1 MLWSDLSHLVWRGLG
16 EAMASQYE
24 YWSTAEIKAA
34 VDALPEAA
42 FGALAQTLTEGAAS
56 LSDALRGLE
65 TAWAA
70 ARVHW
75 RGPAADAAQEA
86 ATRTS
91 AWVGQVASL
100 SARTAAN
107 ASTMQQAVSAAKVA
121 MPPQVVASYRPGGPP
136 VPPAQQVA
144 AQQQQL
150 RAAQAV
156 QTLADTA
163 AQTGARGP
171 GPGEWPQP
179 LQGTAA
185 GGPVFTPAGR
195 PGGGTGMARFGDMG
209 GAVSGP
215 GGGGSAG
222 AGGATGG
229 GSGSA
234 GRWVGVGGS
243 GSGLTPL
250 TGGPGSDVVGVPA
263 SPEASGSVGEL
274 SRPFGGFGGLGGL
287 AGVLVAGGAGA
298 VAARSMGRVRAGVAG
313 AEEEFIGGAGT
324 RSGYVGSAG
333 EARESE
339 RLARARAMA
348 KEGELLAAREASQ
361 GPMSFLPAGL
371 GGRHRDDD
379 RETTRP
385 SYLVEVEDYFGAPSE
400 LVAPA
405 VIGEWDDEEARR

>member
-1 MLWSDLSHLVWRGLG
+1 
-16 EAMASQYE
+16 MASQYE

-86 ATRTS
+86 AARTS

-107 ASTMQQAVSAAKVA
+107 ASTMQLAVSAAKAA
-121 MPPQVVASYRPGGPP
+121 MPAHVVASYRPGGPP

-144 AQQQQL
+144 AQEQQL

-171 GPGEWPQP
+171 GPGEWPHP

-195 PGGGTGMARFGDMG
+195 PGSGTGMARYGDMG
-209 GAVSGP
+209 GGVSGP
-215 GGGGSAG
+215 AGGGGGGSAG
-222 AGGATGG
+222 SAGATGG
-229 GSGSA
+229 SSGSA

-243 GSGLTPL
+243 GSGLTTL

-274 SRPFGGFGGLGGL
+274 SRPFGRFGGLGGL

-298 VAARSMGRVRAGVAG
+298 VAAGSLGRVRTGLAG
-313 AEEEFIGGAGT
+313 AEEDFVGGGGA
-324 RSGYVGSAG
+324 RSGYRSSSGEAG
-333 EARESE
+333 EAE
-339 RLARARAMA
+339 RLARARSIAE
-348 KEGELLAAREASQ
+348 EGELLAAREASR

-371 GGRHRDDD
+371 GGRHHDDD
-379 RETTRP
+379 RETTRA

-405 VIGEWDDEEARR
+405 VIGEWYDEEARR